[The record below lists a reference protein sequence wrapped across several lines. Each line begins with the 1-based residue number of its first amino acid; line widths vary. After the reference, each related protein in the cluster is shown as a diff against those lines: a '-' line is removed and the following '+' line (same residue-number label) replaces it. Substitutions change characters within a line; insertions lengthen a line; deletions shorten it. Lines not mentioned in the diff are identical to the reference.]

1 MSTIMPIR
9 VRNGKPARD
18 PGAKNLP
25 LPRRRV
31 SGRPARLRRAARYR
45 AAPAGAARDSNGPTD
60 TTSDKTSRPPQALL
74 IRYTVGTNALQTT
87 RSMKQVG
94 WPKTDHIETFNWAR
108 DWLARRLERSALA
121 ASAREVS
128 VQRRSARSAAV
139 GLRYDLRRPCARAAT
154 RAARCSRSLFSK
166 SFSDSRL
173 SASRSSTAGGGG
185 GGALR
190 GSAHGSSSATLG

>member
-1 MSTIMPIR
+1 MPIR

-31 SGRPARLRRAARYR
+31 SLCGRPARLRRAARYR
-45 AAPAGAARDSNGPTD
+45 AAPAGAARDSNGPT
-60 TTSDKTSRPPQALL
+60 TTSTATGAYVL
-74 IRYTVGTNALQTT
+74 IIRLELKSVT

-94 WPKTDHIETFNWAR
+94 WPKTDHRETFNWAR

-154 RAARCSRSLFSK
+154 RAARCSRSLLSK

>member
-1 MSTIMPIR
+1 MVSPRGIR
-9 VRNGKPARD
+9 GPKTFRSRAAAYPYPGVRRD
-18 PGAKNLP
+18 SGGPRGIG
-25 LPRRRV
+25 RRRRAQRAIRT
-31 SGRPARLRRAARYR
+31 GRPQAPPRGAYVLIIRLELK
-45 AAPAGAARDSNGPTD
+45 S
-60 TTSDKTSRPPQALL
+60 
-74 IRYTVGTNALQTT
+74 T

-94 WPKTDHIETFNWAR
+94 WPKTDHRETFNWAR

-154 RAARCSRSLFSK
+154 RAARCSRSLLSK

>member
-1 MSTIMPIR
+1 MVSPRGIR
-9 VRNGKPARD
+9 GPKTFRSRAAAYPYAGVRRD
-18 PGAKNLP
+18 SGGPRGIGRRRRAQRAIFRTGRPQAPPGAYILII
-25 LPRRRV
+25 
-31 SGRPARLRRAARYR
+31 RLELK
-45 AAPAGAARDSNGPTD
+45 S
-60 TTSDKTSRPPQALL
+60 
-74 IRYTVGTNALQTT
+74 T

-94 WPKTDHIETFNWAR
+94 WPKTDHRETFNWAR

-154 RAARCSRSLFSK
+154 RAARCSRSLLSK

>member
-1 MSTIMPIR
+1 MRASGAT
-9 VRNGKPARD
+9 PAGRAVSG
-18 PGAKNLP
+18 GAGGRRARFFERADHIEHR
-25 LPRRRV
+25 PRRLYRILII
-31 SGRPARLRRAARYR
+31 RLELK
-45 AAPAGAARDSNGPTD
+45 S
-60 TTSDKTSRPPQALL
+60 
-74 IRYTVGTNALQTT
+74 T

-94 WPKTDHIETFNWAR
+94 WPKTDHRETFNWAR

-154 RAARCSRSLFSK
+154 RAARCSRSLLSK

>member
-1 MSTIMPIR
+1 MRASGAT
-9 VRNGKPARD
+9 PAGRAVSGGAGGRSARFFERAD
-18 PGAKNLP
+18 HITAPPGAYTLII
-25 LPRRRV
+25 
-31 SGRPARLRRAARYR
+31 RLELK
-45 AAPAGAARDSNGPTD
+45 S
-60 TTSDKTSRPPQALL
+60 
-74 IRYTVGTNALQTT
+74 T

-94 WPKTDHIETFNWAR
+94 WPKTDHRETFNWAR

-154 RAARCSRSLFSK
+154 RAARCSRSLLSK

>member
-1 MSTIMPIR
+1 MRASGAT
-9 VRNGKPARD
+9 PAGRAVSGGAGGRSARFFERAD
-18 PGAKNLP
+18 HITPPGAILII
-25 LPRRRV
+25 
-31 SGRPARLRRAARYR
+31 RLELK
-45 AAPAGAARDSNGPTD
+45 S
-60 TTSDKTSRPPQALL
+60 
-74 IRYTVGTNALQTT
+74 T

-94 WPKTDHIETFNWAR
+94 WPKTDHRETFNWAR

>member
-1 MSTIMPIR
+1 MSKIMPIR

-45 AAPAGAARDSNGPTD
+45 AAPAGAARDSNGPR
-60 TTSDKTSRPPQALL
+60 TTSTARPAYVL
-74 IRYTVGTNALQTT
+74 IIRLELKST

-94 WPKTDHIETFNWAR
+94 WPKTDHRETFNWAR

-154 RAARCSRSLFSK
+154 RAARCSRSLLSK

>member
-1 MSTIMPIR
+1 MVSPRGIR
-9 VRNGKPARD
+9 GPKTFRSRAAAYPYPGVRRD
-18 PGAKNLP
+18 SGGPRGIG
-25 LPRRRV
+25 RRRRAQRAIRT
-31 SGRPARLRRAARYR
+31 GRPQPPGRLI
-45 AAPAGAARDSNGPTD
+45 
-60 TTSDKTSRPPQALL
+60 
-74 IRYTVGTNALQTT
+74 IRLELKST

-94 WPKTDHIETFNWAR
+94 WPKTDHRETFNWAR

-154 RAARCSRSLFSK
+154 RAARCSRSLLSK